1 MMTAK
6 RPTRGNGAVLHV
18 EELGIRH
25 CRNLKASLWA
35 ALRDIAGEFFPPL
48 ARKNDGLGKDEF
60 WAAQNISFSLQQGQC
75 LGLIGPN
82 GAGKSTVLKVLAGI
96 LKPDRGRVL
105 YKGRI
110 GSLLELGTGFSS
122 VLTGREN
129 IFVNGIVLG
138 LSREEIQ
145 RRLDEIIDFA
155 EISHAIDAP
164 VRTYSTGMALRLAF
178 AVAIQMA
185 PDILLLDEV
194 LAVGDVGFRS
204 KCYRAMQK
212 VLDRSAVVFVS
223 HSMPQIARLCSHVMV
238 LNQGRVCYFG
248 DDVAAGIEVYY
259 REFPGEESQAAA
271 GGEWSIEEVRVAS
284 PGVESCPDPL
294 CIEAGQSLEISGTL
308 RLHQVAGPLTLGV
321 LFHDRE
327 HRGVAQ
333 CSPEGFLP
341 ISQEGQGI
349 DIRIRIPHLPFN
361 PGRYWLSFLLH
372 DEGSGR
378 GMGTFRNAAEIQIRG
393 HKFGMTPV
401 QLQGEFLSCSTQIPQ
416 ENTGKTSDPATAP
429 RKSRQLQGKVVR

>member
-1 MMTAK
+1 VNEKETVAQTS
-6 RPTRGNGAVLHV
+6 RAGVVLRV
-18 EELGIRH
+18 EELGVRH
-25 CRNLKASLWA
+25 CRNLKTSLWA
-35 ALRDIAGEFFPPL
+35 ALRDIAAEFFPPL
-48 ARKNDGLGKDEF
+48 ARRNDGLGKDEF
-60 WAAQNISFSLQQGQC
+60 WAAQNISFSLEQGQC

-238 LNQGRVCYFG
+238 LNQGQVCYFG

-271 GGEWSIEEVRVAS
+271 GGEWSMEDVHVSS
-284 PGVESCPDPL
+284 PGTISCRLPL
-294 CIEAGQSLEISGTL
+294 CIEAGQPLEISGTL
-308 RLHQVAGPLTLGV
+308 HVQQTVGPLSLGV

-327 HRGVAQ
+327 HHGVAQ

-341 ISQEGQGI
+341 APQAGQGI
-349 DIRIRIPHLPFN
+349 GIRIHIPHLPFN

-372 DEGSGR
+372 DEGKGR
-378 GMGTFRNAAEIQIRG
+378 GMGTFRNAAEIQIHG

-401 QLQGEFLSCSTQIPQ
+401 QLHGEFLPGSTQFPQ
-416 ENTGKTSDPATAP
+416 KNTDKTSAP
-429 RKSRQLQGKVVR
+429 RHCPLEKSAASG

>member
-1 MMTAK
+1 MTTSRK
-6 RPTRGNGAVLHV
+6 SGNGVVLRV
-18 EELGIRH
+18 EELGVRH

-35 ALRDIAGEFFPPL
+35 ALRDIGAEVFPPL
-48 ARKNDGLGKDEF
+48 AHRNCELGKDEF
-60 WAAQNISFSLQQGQC
+60 WAAQNISFSLEQGQC

-82 GAGKSTVLKVLAGI
+82 GAGKSTVLKVIAGI
-96 LKPDRGRVL
+96 LKPDRGRIL

-129 IFVNGIVLG
+129 IFVNGVVLG

-145 RRLDEIIDFA
+145 RRLDAIIDFA

-248 DDVAAGIEVYY
+248 DDVAAGIEAYY
-259 REFPGEESQAAA
+259 GEFPGEEAQAAA
-271 GGEWSIEEVRVAS
+271 GGEWSMENVRVAS
-284 PGVESCPDPL
+284 PGSKSGGRPL
-294 CIEAGQSLEISGTL
+294 CIQAGQSLAISGTL
-308 RLHQVAGPLTLGV
+308 HIRDALGPLTLGV

-333 CSPEGFLP
+333 CSLEGFLAVP
-341 ISQEGQGI
+341 NDGQGI
-349 DIRIRIPHLPFN
+349 DIRVRIPCLPFN

-378 GMGTFRNAAEIQIRG
+378 GMGTFRNAAEIQING
-393 HKFGMTPV
+393 EKFGMTPV
-401 QLQGEFLSCSTQIPQ
+401 QLHGEFLSRSSEFPQ
-416 ENTGKTSDPATAP
+416 ETPERPERLDPA
-429 RKSRQLQGKVVR
+429 G